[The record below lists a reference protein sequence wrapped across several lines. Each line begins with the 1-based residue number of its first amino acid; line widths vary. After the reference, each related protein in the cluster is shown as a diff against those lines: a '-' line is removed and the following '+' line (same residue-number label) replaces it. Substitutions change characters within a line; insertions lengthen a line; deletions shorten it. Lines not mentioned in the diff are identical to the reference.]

1 MAPFDPRLTAS
12 IGSLCPFGA
21 YPTTSPL
28 IDDLFAA
35 RGSELNFHDHNFLR
49 AYP

>member
-21 YPTTSPL
+21 YPTTLPL
-28 IDDLFAA
+28 IDDLCGQRLGIEF
-35 RGSELNFHDHNFLR
+35 S
-49 AYP
+49 